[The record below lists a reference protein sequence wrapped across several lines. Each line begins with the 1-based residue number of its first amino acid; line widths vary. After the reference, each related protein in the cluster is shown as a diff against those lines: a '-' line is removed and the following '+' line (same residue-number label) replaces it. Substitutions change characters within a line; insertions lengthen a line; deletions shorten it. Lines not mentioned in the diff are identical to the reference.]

1 MLGIL
6 IGTVCLIG
14 LIKTL
19 RWGRHRHA
27 WGHGYGGGCG
37 SAYGG
42 GCGSG
47 YGRHRWGGGWGG
59 HRDHDHGDGG
69 GWGGPGVMLRGLCRR
84 LDATPGQEKVIV
96 QAIEELREA
105 ARQQRGEIR
114 SSRADVA
121 RAMREPSFD
130 AVLFGEM
137 FGRHDAALESLRK
150 SAVGALAKVHDAL
163 DDKQR
168 ARLAEL
174 IESGPGFFRGGPF
187 AEASL

>member
-27 WGHGYGGGCG
+27 WAGGYGGGCG

-42 GCGSG
+42 GCGSSYRG
-47 YGRHRWGGGWGG
+47 YGRHGWGG
-59 HRDHDHGDGG
+59 HRDHGYGDG
-69 GWGGPGVMLRGLCRR
+69 GWGGPGAMLRGLFRR
-84 LDATPGQEKVIV
+84 LDTTPGQEKVIV
-96 QAIEELREA
+96 QAFEELREA
-105 ARQQRGEIR
+105 ARQQRGELR

-121 RAMREPSFD
+121 KAMREPSFD

-137 FGRHDAALESLRK
+137 FGRHDAALEAMRK
-150 SAVGALAKVHDAL
+150 AAIGALAKVHDVL
-163 DDKQR
+163 DEKQR
-168 ARLAEL
+168 ARLAEM